1 MELNNNKL
9 GNLELEEVVHMPRVG
24 VEESLSNITSA
35 LREKGYDV
43 VELKQESDVQGCE
56 CCVVTGID
64 SNVMGMSDASIQ
76 GPVIEAN
83 GLSADEVCRQV
94 EQRMGR

>member
-1 MELNNNKL
+1 MELNSNKL

-35 LREKGYDV
+35 LRDKGYDV
-43 VELKQESDVQGCE
+43 IELKQESDVQGCD

-64 SNVMGMSDASIQ
+64 SNVMGMSDTSIQ

-83 GLSADEVCRQV
+83 GLTADEVCRQV
-94 EQRMGR
+94 DERVGR

>member
-1 MELNNNKL
+1 
-9 GNLELEEVVHMPRVG
+9 MPRVG
-24 VEESLSNITSA
+24 VEESLSNITDA

-43 VELKQESDVQGCE
+43 IELKQEADVQGCE
-56 CCVVTGID
+56 CCVVTGLD
-64 SNVMGMSDASIQ
+64 SNVMGMADTSIK

-94 EQRMGR
+94 DQRMGR